1 MPRYE
6 LEKICNSH
14 LLWVTFKLAY
24 IVACKWSPI
33 TLILL
38 SLTEKY
44 AAALNQGTLDLTFVQ
59 AEKVFSFTESL
70 KMRFSLLSS
79 H

>member
-1 MPRYE
+1 M
-6 LEKICNSH
+6 
-14 LLWVTFKLAY
+14 
-24 IVACKWSPI
+24 
-33 TLILL
+33 

-44 AAALNQGTLDLTFVQ
+44 AAALNEGTLDLTFAQ